1 MDPKRAQLHKLTE
14 AQRAQILA
22 ALEPVMAEILET
34 VAEERHRIS
43 FGDILLRKLGERY
56 ELSANFWPKDDD

>member
-22 ALEPVMAEILET
+22 ALEPVMAKILEIE
-34 VAEERHRIS
+34 AEERHRIS